1 MRKRKVAIIGSGNI
15 GTDLMIKILRH
26 GQHLEMAVMVGID
39 PQSDGLARA
48 RRLGVATTHEG
59 VGGLMQMAEFA
70 DIDFVFDATSA
81 GAHIK
86 NDAALREAK
95 PGIRV
100 IDLTPAAIGPYCVPV
115 VNLADNLHQGNV
127 NMVTCGG
134 QATIP
139 MIAAVSRVAK
149 VHYAEIVASIAS
161 QSAGPGTRANIDEFT
176 ETTSQAIEKVG
187 GAGKGKAI
195 IVLNPAEPPLMM
207 RDTVYILSELASQEA
222 IAASIAEMAAA
233 VQAYVP
239 GYRLKQ
245 QVQFEVIPED
255 RPVNLPGVGCFSGL
269 KTAVYLEVEGA
280 AHYLPAYAGNLDI
293 MTSAALATAEQMA
306 RVNAQRGG
314 SDSMN
319 GKKLYISDVTL
330 RDGMHAI
337 RHQYSLAQVQQI
349 ASALDKAGVDS
360 IEVAHGDGLQGS
372 SFNYGF
378 GAHSDIAW
386 IEAAADVVSQAK
398 IATLLLP
405 GIGTLHD
412 LKAAYQA
419 GARVVRVATHCSE
432 ADVAAQHIAFARELG
447 MDTVGFLMMS
457 HMISPQALAQQAL
470 KMESYGATCI
480 YVVDSGGA
488 MNMNDIRD
496 RFRALKA
503 VLKPETATGMHAH
516 HNLSLGVANSIVAV
530 EEGCDRIDASL
541 AGMGAGAGNA
551 PLEVFIAAADKL
563 GWQHGTDLY
572 ALMNAADELVRPLQ
586 DRPVRVDRET
596 LALGYAG
603 VYSSF
608 LRHSEAAAKRY
619 GLSAVDILVEL
630 GKRRMVGGQEDMI
643 VDVALDL
650 LNRNK

>member
-1 MRKRKVAIIGSGNI
+1 
-15 GTDLMIKILRH
+15 
-26 GQHLEMAVMVGID
+26 
-39 PQSDGLARA
+39 
-48 RRLGVATTHEG
+48 
-59 VGGLMQMAEFA
+59 
-70 DIDFVFDATSA
+70 
-81 GAHIK
+81 
-86 NDAALREAK
+86 
-95 PGIRV
+95 
-100 IDLTPAAIGPYCVPV
+100 
-115 VNLADNLHQGNV
+115 
-127 NMVTCGG
+127 
-134 QATIP
+134 
-139 MIAAVSRVAK
+139 
-149 VHYAEIVASIAS
+149 
-161 QSAGPGTRANIDEFT
+161 
-176 ETTSQAIEKVG
+176 
-187 GAGKGKAI
+187 
-195 IVLNPAEPPLMM
+195 
-207 RDTVYILSELASQEA
+207 
-222 IAASIAEMAAA
+222 
-233 VQAYVP
+233 
-239 GYRLKQ
+239 
-245 QVQFEVIPED
+245 
-255 RPVNLPGVGCFSGL
+255 
-269 KTAVYLEVEGA
+269 
-280 AHYLPAYAGNLDI
+280 
-293 MTSAALATAEQMA
+293 
-306 RVNAQRGG
+306 
-314 SDSMN
+314 MN

-457 HMISPQALAQQAL
+457 HMISPQAL

-530 EEGCDRIDASL
+530 DEGCDRIDASL
-541 AGMGAGAGNA
+541 AG
-551 PLEVFIAAADKL
+551 
-563 GWQHGTDLY
+563 
-572 ALMNAADELVRPLQ
+572 
-586 DRPVRVDRET
+586 
-596 LALGYAG
+596 
-603 VYSSF
+603 
-608 LRHSEAAAKRY
+608 
-619 GLSAVDILVEL
+619 
-630 GKRRMVGGQEDMI
+630 
-643 VDVALDL
+643 
-650 LNRNK
+650 